1 MPALPILSTPEPA
14 AGPRLVVSEWHCTG
28 RQSSW
33 VDEYQSHSSIEL
45 PLLGLDLRAIRGRQL
60 VVDPGM
66 VVLHAAEEEFRV
78 ASPTARPR
86 RNTSLTLPH
95 ELLEEV
101 APDFAPGALR
111 SSARTA
117 LLHQR
122 LRLSQ
127 RLDAALNELAGEE
140 LALMLVESVL
150 TDARQQAGTWT
161 QAAALSPAWRRLADA
176 LSQVMA
182 QDFDQPLTLQTLAQA
197 CGASAFHASRVFRR
211 VTGQSIHRHLNQL
224 RLRAALFRLPDMRGR
239 LTELALDSGF
249 SSHSHFSSA
258 FKAEFSC
265 APAAFFGGKTV

>member
-1 MPALPILSTPEPA
+1 MPSLPTPFNTEPA
-14 AGPRLVVSEWHCTG
+14 AGPRVGVSEWHCPG

-33 VDEYQSHSSIEL
+33 ADEYQSHGSIEL

-66 VVLHAAEEEFRV
+66 VVLHAAGEEFRV

-86 RNTSLTLPH
+86 RSTSLTLPH
-95 ELLEEV
+95 ELLDEL

-127 RLDAALNELAGEE
+127 RSDLALNELAGEE
-140 LALMLVESVL
+140 LALMLVQSVL
-150 TDARQQAGTWT
+150 TDARQQAGTWQ
-161 QAAALSPAWRRLADA
+161 QAAALSPAWRRLADE
-176 LSQVMA
+176 LSQRMA
-182 QDFDQPLTLQTLAQA
+182 LDFDQPLTLETLAQA

-258 FKAEFSC
+258 FKAEFAC
-265 APAAFFGGKTV
+265 APAAWTVTPK